1 MGVVKSMRDLQKVT
15 KQMDRTWDPAAQ
27 RKAGM
32 ARMAGIQDMMAQAT
46 NAANT
51 AATGVDATATVAA
64 VAQTGAMI
72 NMEPVVELAL
82 TVIPASGLAPYPAT
96 IRQPVSQLHLPQ
108 VRVGSTLHVKVDAGD
123 PQSIWI
129 NFAAGAA

>member
-1 MGVVKSMRDLQKVT
+1 MGVFWSMRDLQKVT
-15 KQMDRTWDPAAQ
+15 KEMDRTWDPAAQ
-27 RKAGM
+27 RKASM
-32 ARMAGIQDMMAQAT
+32 TRMAGIADMMAQAT

-64 VAQTGAMI
+64 AAQTGAMV

-82 TVIPASGLAPYPAT
+82 TVIPASGRPPYPAT
-96 IRQPVSQLHLPQ
+96 IRQPVGQLHLPQ
-108 VRVGSTLHVKVDAGD
+108 GQVGSTLHVKVDTGD

-129 NFAAGAA
+129 NFAVGRS

>member
-1 MGVVKSMRDLQKVT
+1 
-15 KQMDRTWDPAAQ
+15 
-27 RKAGM
+27 M

-64 VAQTGAMI
+64 AAQTGAMI

-123 PQSIWI
+123 PQWIWI